1 MQMPVAAIRL
11 RQQQKYI
18 RERLSYM
25 DFLFDILFEIGE
37 FFLYMCTG
45 KRKKSAQNRKF
56 LQKAEIALAFRGA
69 LR

>member
-37 FFLYMCTG
+37 FFLYIFTG
-45 KRKKSAQNRKF
+45 KRKKSDKKYDR
-56 LQKAEIALAFRGA
+56 ES
-69 LR
+69 